1 MRFRSLALA
10 AASLALTACYRVTVV
25 HNPAGVRQSSSAATV
40 DKPFSNSFIYGL
52 VPPAEINTRE
62 QCRNGV
68 SRVQTEHS
76 FVNGLVAAI
85 TWSIYTPIHVTVTC
99 R

>member
-10 AASLALTACYRVTVV
+10 AASLALAGCYRVTVV
-25 HNPAGVRQSSSAATV
+25 HNPAGVSQAASAASV

-52 VPPAEINTRE
+52 VPPAEINTKD

-68 SRVQTEHS
+68 SKVVTEHS
-76 FVNGLVAAI
+76 FVNGLVAAV